1 MRANDVRC
9 VLESRALNGESP
21 VWDDRRQRLFW
32 VDIREPA
39 LHAFDPLTGSDQR
52 WEMPAWVGCVGL
64 GEQEVALALRTGLYV
79 MDIGSGAMRSLASAP
94 FDPRR
99 FIFNDGGCDPAG
111 RFLAGPMYVPLAPE
125 PKNGP
130 QRAALWRY
138 DGGERWTALTQPV
151 ATSNGLAWSPDGGTM
166 YHADTEQRT
175 I

>member
-64 GEQEVALALRTGLYV
+64 GEQEVALALRTGL
-79 MDIGSGAMRSLASAP
+79 
-94 FDPRR
+94 
-99 FIFNDGGCDPAG
+99 
-111 RFLAGPMYVPLAPE
+111 
-125 PKNGP
+125 
-130 QRAALWRY
+130 
-138 DGGERWTALTQPV
+138 
-151 ATSNGLAWSPDGGTM
+151 
-166 YHADTEQRT
+166 
-175 I
+175 